1 MKRQKLNF
9 NFHKRGMRNQSHLL
23 LEKSISNV
31 EALGDKI
38 INPLDR
44 KHPNA
49 AYHEINP
56 DELRSLVNDYLE

>member
-1 MKRQKLNF
+1 
-9 NFHKRGMRNQSHLL
+9 MRNQSHLL

>member
-1 MKRQKLNF
+1 
-9 NFHKRGMRNQSHLL
+9 MRNQSHLL

-49 AYHEINP
+49 VYHEINP
-56 DELRSLVNDYLE
+56 DELRSLVNDYLEQRKLI